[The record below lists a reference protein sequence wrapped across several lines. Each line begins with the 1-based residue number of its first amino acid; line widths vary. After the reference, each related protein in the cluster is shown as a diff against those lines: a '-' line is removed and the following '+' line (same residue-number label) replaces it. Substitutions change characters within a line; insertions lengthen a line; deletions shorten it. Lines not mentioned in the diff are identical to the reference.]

1 MKCILIL
8 KHNTQFTLSF
18 KSYEFLMVGTYL
30 SNKLWKDKL
39 KMLNP
44 QANLSLHNRLKLF
57 CWVITKLLLC
67 TAYHIIASQK
77 IWRFSKSVHKTGK
90 ERFLEI
96 Y

>member
-18 KSYEFLMVGTYL
+18 KSYEFLMVDTYL
-30 SNKLWKDKL
+30 SNKLWKDKP

-57 CWVITKLLLC
+57 CWVITKLLFEAVLLG
-67 TAYHIIASQK
+67 Y
-77 IWRFSKSVHKTGK
+77 
-90 ERFLEI
+90 